1 MTDKSAAPRTEPM
14 NQFLR
19 CVEKMRAAEQSGE
32 DPAPY
37 RAQARQWLDIVKQTH
52 PQEAQVLEREL
63 SQPAGPSATAET
75 NEAAKAEAKQA
86 AQDRHLFL
94 VRLAW
99 LGVPF
104 AGLFMIAGGNVLLQ
118 YLSGLCLA
126 GLLAFIFLP

>member
-1 MTDKSAAPRTEPM
+1 MTEKSAAPRTEPM

-37 RAQARQWLDIVKQTH
+37 RAQARQWLDIVKLTN
-52 PQEAQVLEREL
+52 PAEAESLELEL
-63 SQPAGPSATAET
+63 SPRAGRGATLDA
-75 NEAAKAEAKQA
+75 AEAEDRQA
-86 AQDRHLFL
+86 AQDRRLFF

-104 AGLFMIAGGNVLLQ
+104 ACLFMIAGGNVLVQ